1 MNRGDRWLLV
11 LPLALTAV
19 GVVMVYSSSAIL
31 GLTRYQDPHY
41 FLSKQLF
48 RAALGVVA
56 MVLCAKLDLKK
67 LEAMAAPLLGVAV
80 TLLAVVVAVG
90 HVAKGASRWLKLGF
104 LSLQPTDLGRLAAV
118 VFLAWW
124 LKRHPP
130 AEKGFVRGLLPALGI
145 VGVVAGLILL
155 QPNLSSA
162 GLLGVTGFV
171 MIYLSGAPLKHL
183 AVPVAAGACVVAV
196 MLQRHPYEMVRVQ
209 SFLGFLLHGTLDSR
223 GSGWQLDQSL
233 IAIGSG
239 GWFGRGLGQGLQK
252 YLFLPEA
259 HTDFIF
265 SIFVEELGVVGA
277 TALLAAF
284 TMLLWRG
291 MRTVVR
297 ATDDPF
303 RFLVASG
310 LTLQFGLYTL
320 ANLAVAT
327 GLAPTTGLP
336 LPFVSYGGSALL
348 VNLAMAGVLYRI
360 SAANVSHEAIVAQRW
375 GRPAT
380 TSPRAARA
388 PRVAA
393 PRGVRA

>member
-31 GLTRYQDPHY
+31 GITRYQDPDY

-48 RAALGVVA
+48 RAALGIVA
-56 MVLCAKLDLKK
+56 MVAFARLDLRR
-67 LEAMAAPLLGVAV
+67 LEAWAPRILAVAV
-80 TLLAVVVAVG
+80 LLLLVVVGVG

-104 LSLQPTDLGRLAAV
+104 LSLQPTDLGRFAAV

-130 AEKGFVRGLLPALGI
+130 AEGGFWRGVAAPLAIAGGI
-145 VGVVAGLILL
+145 AGLILL

-162 GLLGVTGFV
+162 GLLGLTAFGMLF
-171 MIYLSGAPLKHL
+171 LAGARVRHL
-183 AVPVAAGACVVAV
+183 LVPVAGGLVVGAV
-196 MLQRHPYEMVRVQ
+196 MLKTHPYELVRVTT
-209 SFLGFLLHGTLDSR
+209 FLRFVFTGALDAR

-239 GWFGRGLGQGLQK
+239 GWHGRGLGAGLQK

-265 SIFVEELGVVGA
+265 SILAEELGFLGA
-277 TALLAAF
+277 TVLFALFAL
-284 TMLLWRG
+284 LLWRG
-291 MRTVVR
+291 MRTTVR
-297 ATDDPF
+297 ATDPF
-303 RFLVASG
+303 TTLLAGG
-310 LTLQFGLYTL
+310 LTFQIGLYAL
-320 ANLAVAT
+320 VNLAVAT

-336 LPFVSYGGSALL
+336 LPYVSYGGSALL
-348 VNLAMAGVLYRI
+348 ANLAAAGLLYRV
-360 SAANVSHEAIVAQRW
+360 SARNESREALARQRW
-375 GRPAT
+375 SREGA
-380 TSPRAARA
+380 
-388 PRVAA
+388 
-393 PRGVRA
+393 